1 MIDFNILH
9 NVNIKY
15 IKLIFVELCRMFIMY
30 NLLLFITFAWVFT
43 DRAIRFPNLS
53 FNLPQTCLKQHLH

>member
-15 IKLIFVELCRMFIMY
+15 IKLIFVELCRMFIMN
-30 NLLLFITFAWVFT
+30 NLLLFIMLAWVFT